1 MEIKKE
7 LELEETKNTEL
18 NDDVLDTVSGGAG
31 EMVEATAPSLAN
43 IFDDSPVGRTI
54 F

>member
-18 NDDVLDTVSGGAG
+18 NDDELDTVSGGLG
-31 EMVEATAPSLAN
+31 LIKDDPQVECESV
-43 IFDDSPVGRTI
+43 DRTI
-54 F
+54 Y